1 MSAAMR
7 WITAGLLACAVGL
20 WTGQA
25 IAQAPAPIGYWTA
38 ADNGERLLIDQ
49 DTSCSFVAVG
59 GTQVAGNCVWNS
71 TSRGGVLTLYYQ
83 TVMGLAP
90 IYWNVLWVNTTTI
103 TVNGDTFFR
112 RQ

>member
-1 MSAAMR
+1 MR

-25 IAQAPAPIGYWTA
+25 IAQAPAPIGYWTT

>member
-1 MSAAMR
+1 MRVVLATLAIIAGVAVSPAAF
-7 WITAGLLACAVGL
+7 
-20 WTGQA
+20 
-25 IAQAPAPIGYWTA
+25 AQAAVPIGYWTT
-38 ADNGERLLIDQ
+38 ADNGERLLIEQ
-49 DTSCSFVAVG
+49 NTSCSFMAVG

-90 IYWNVLWVNTTTI
+90 IYWSVVWVNTTTI
-103 TVNGDTFFR
+103 TVNGDVFYR

>member
-1 MSAAMR
+1 MRVVLATLAIIAGVAVSPAAF
-7 WITAGLLACAVGL
+7 
-20 WTGQA
+20 GQA
-25 IAQAPAPIGYWTA
+25 AVPIGYWTT
-38 ADNGERLLIDQ
+38 ADNGERLLIEQ
-49 DTSCSFVAVG
+49 NTSCSFMAVG

-90 IYWNVLWVNTTTI
+90 IYWSVVWVNTTTI
-103 TVNGDTFFR
+103 TVNGDVFYR

>member
-1 MSAAMR
+1 MR
-7 WITAGLLACAVGL
+7 PVLAILTLLIALAWAGVAL
-20 WTGQA
+20 
-25 IAQAPAPIGYWTA
+25 AQAAVPIGYWTT
-38 ADNGERLLIDQ
+38 ADNGERLLIEQ
-49 DTSCSFVAVG
+49 STSCSFMAVG

-90 IYWNVLWVNTTTI
+90 IYWSVVWVNDATT
-103 TVNGDTFFR
+103 TVNGDVFYR